1 MARQGSPHKTRRHPP
16 LALHGALALGLGALL
31 LLTACAGPL
40 PVKAEPCPEPTVQA
54 VQADADVYQAAH
66 QERTAHLE
74 REVARLRADL
84 HQAEEAMV
92 TIESGLRG
100 VHTRADAVSALAE
113 ARIAVER
120 AGQSIPWR
128 PDEVREARAKLEEA
142 ERQLEAGH
150 SGSAVFFASRA
161 RRIAETL
168 SEEADQI
175 AQHAS
180 TRFVR
185 VQRVNLRAGPSI
197 DTRVIGV
204 LDKATPVFL
213 ERRDGDWVLVRT
225 AAGPVGWVHD
235 LLLGPHL

>member
-1 MARQGSPHKTRRHPP
+1 MARQGSPRKTRRRPR
-16 LALHGALALGLGALL
+16 LALHGARALGLGALL
-31 LLTACAGPL
+31 LLPACAGPL
-40 PVKAEPCPEPTVQA
+40 PMKAEPCPEPTVQA
-54 VQADADVYQAAH
+54 DAEVYQAAQ
-66 QERTAHLE
+66 QERTAQLE

-84 HQAEEAMV
+84 RQAEEAMV

-100 VHTRADAVSALAE
+100 VHTRADAVSSLAE

-120 AGQSIPWR
+120 ASQSVPWR
-128 PDEVREARAKLEEA
+128 PAEVREARAKLEEA

-150 SGSAVFFASRA
+150 SGSAFFFASRA

-168 SEEADQI
+168 SEEADQV

-185 VQRVNLRAGPSI
+185 AQRVNLRAGPST

-204 LDKATPVFL
+204 LDKATPVFP
-213 ERRDGDWVLVRT
+213 ERREGDWVLVRT
-225 AAGPVGWVHD
+225 TAGPVGWIHD
-235 LLLGPHL
+235 SLLGPRL

>member
-1 MARQGSPHKTRRHPP
+1 MARQGSPRKTRSQPR
-16 LALHGALALGLGALL
+16 LALHGALASGLGALL
-31 LLTACAGPL
+31 LLPACASLHPPKG
-40 PVKAEPCPEPTVQA
+40 ESCPEPTVQA
-54 VQADADVYQAAH
+54 DAEVYQAAQ

-84 HQAEEAMV
+84 RQAEEAMV

-120 AGQSIPWR
+120 ASQGVAWR
-128 PDEVREARAKLEEA
+128 PAEVREARAKLEEA

-185 VQRVNLRAGPSI
+185 ARRVNLRAGPST
-197 DTRVIGV
+197 DTQVIGV
-204 LDKATPVFL
+204 LYEATPVFL
-213 ERRDGDWVLVRT
+213 ERREGDWVLVRT

-235 LLLGPHL
+235 SLLGPRS

>member
-1 MARQGSPHKTRRHPP
+1 MARQGSPREIRRHPR
-16 LALHGALALGLGALL
+16 LALHGALASGLGALL
-31 LLTACAGPL
+31 LIPACAGPL
-40 PVKAEPCPEPTVQA
+40 HVKAEPCSEPTL
-54 VQADADVYQAAH
+54 QADAEVYQAAD

-84 HQAEEAMV
+84 RQAEEAMV

-100 VHTRADAVSALAE
+100 VHTRADAVSSLAE

-120 AGQSIPWR
+120 AGHSIPWR

-142 ERQLEAGH
+142 EQQLEAGH

-204 LDKATPVFL
+204 LDQATPVFL

-235 LLLGPHL
+235 SLLGPRL